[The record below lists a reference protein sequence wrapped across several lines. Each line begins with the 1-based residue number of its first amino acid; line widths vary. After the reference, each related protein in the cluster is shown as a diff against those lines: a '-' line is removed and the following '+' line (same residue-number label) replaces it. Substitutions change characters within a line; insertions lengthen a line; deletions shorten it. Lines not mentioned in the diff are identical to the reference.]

1 MCLLQTWSPL
11 LAHLKVGAI
20 LMTGMVLLRG
30 RMVHIK
36 LGIILC
42 CDDTED
48 SGRDF
53 MMDDGFVVFAND
65 VDTKFLL

>member
-1 MCLLQTWSPL
+1 
-11 LAHLKVGAI
+11 
-20 LMTGMVLLRG
+20 MTGMVLLRG